1 MTHQDDLLKQY
12 PNLKEFLPYLDLLRK
27 ESPRGQVL
35 ISAGYIEEQLKQV
48 LLAFMR
54 DDADCINLLEGG
66 NAPLGTLS
74 SRIAACYALGL
85 INENER
91 HDLTLI
97 RKIRNDFAHDM
108 HTTFDTPSVVDRCKE
123 LRFKAHDYGSKEM
136 GDVVIPPAGQFQT
149 DAVGLILNL
158 VNRPHYVTKQ
168 RRIEQNW
175 PY

>member
-1 MTHQDDLLKQY
+1 MTHQDDLLKKY

-35 ISAGYIEEQLKQV
+35 ISAGYLEEQLKQV

-54 DDADCINLLEGG
+54 EDADSTNLLEGG

-85 INENER
+85 INEHER
-91 HDLTLI
+91 NDLTLI

-108 HTTFDTPSVVDRCKE
+108 HTTFETPSVVDRCKE
-123 LRFKAHDYGSKEM
+123 LRFKAHDYGSKEK
-136 GDVVIPPAGQFQT
+136 GDVVIGAPGQFQT
-149 DAVGLILNL
+149 AAVGLILNL
-158 VNRPHYVTKQ
+158 VNRPHYVAKH
-168 RRIEQNW
+168 RRAGQKW